1 MDTLT
6 SILATMTVALVL
18 AALHAWRIGND
29 LRDVR
34 LLGAFGG
41 AAGAGAA
48 CLAWL

>member
-6 SILATMTVALVL
+6 WILAAMTMALAL
-18 AALHAWRIGND
+18 AALHAWQIGNER
-29 LRDVR
+29 RDVR

-41 AAGAGAA
+41 AAGVGTA